1 MFRDSWSTYTPSKFN
16 VLKFEYIDPE
26 KNRLWGKGPVAINW
40 VSTPDTLTQNPKHIS
55 ISSCMEQ
62 MKELFILLELFIP
75 TDGVSDN
82 LNSKQ
87 ASFQCLRQQRRVSLL
102 WSATLF
108 HFPITSLS
116 KEDRR
121 RRRRQTNKQRNGCW
135 FMWLLILTCRF
146 EGWNDW
152 HLAAVPSVWWPPS
165 SCKLLVAVVLGIHWF
180 CLDALFAF
188 LAHCKLGVTLL
199 DCFVSKGS
207 FCAWL

>member
-40 VSTPDTLTQNPKHIS
+40 VSTLDTLTQNPKHIS

-87 ASFQCLRQQRRVSLL
+87 ASFQCLRQQRRVSLFCGQPLSFIFLLHL
-102 WSATLF
+102 WAKKTGGG
-108 HFPITSLS
+108 
-116 KEDRR
+116 DAD
-121 RRRRQTNKQRNGCW
+121 RQTNREMDAGSCGCW
-135 FMWLLILTCRF
+135 FWLVDLKTGMIDIWQLF
-146 EGWNDW
+146 
-152 HLAAVPSVWWPPS
+152 HLCGGPPRP
-165 SCKLLVAVVLGIHWF
+165 VN
-180 CLDALFAF
+180 CLWQW
-188 LAHCKLGVTLL
+188 C
-199 DCFVSKGS
+199 
-207 FCAWL
+207 